1 VSGADPLVLVLVNSA
16 VWAVWGTAVG
26 YAGHRLPLRV
36 VDHDNRL
43 TRIRRWERG
52 GRTWERVGIRRWK
65 DRLPEAGAF
74 FGGGMSK
81 RSLPGRDAD
90 DLARFAAETRRAEL
104 VHWAVL
110 AIVPVFALWSPPLL
124 FAAMVAYG
132 VVANVPCIAV
142 QRFNRARI
150 VRVLARR
157 ERALLPG

>member
-1 VSGADPLVLVLVNSA
+1 
-16 VWAVWGTAVG
+16 
-26 YAGHRLPLRV
+26 
-36 VDHDNRL
+36 
-43 TRIRRWERG
+43 
-52 GRTWERVGIRRWK
+52 
-65 DRLPEAGAF
+65 
-74 FGGGMSK
+74 
-81 RSLPGRDAD
+81 
-90 DLARFAAETRRAEL
+90 